1 MLWVMA
7 KGGGEVKIFVGG
19 GSYGGGGWLHSVGV
33 RPSSGGELAT
43 MSYVGEMGYKIRKFP
58 LKLVNIFRYSQG
70 PSNIPSEMTVSP
82 FLNLNN

>member
-1 MLWVMA
+1 MA
-7 KGGGEVKIFVGG
+7 
-19 GSYGGGGWLHSVGV
+19 LCGV

-58 LKLVNIFRYSQG
+58 HKLVNIFRYSQG